1 VARWG
6 LRMVEAGVSALRRAK
21 EYTCLPVFYKT
32 IVKGAGLRNS
42 ERRKRRT

>member
-32 IVKGAGLRNS
+32 IVKGGRAAEL
-42 ERRKRRT
+42 